1 MFVGDTLLLF
11 RTPGTVVYRARIGL
25 DLTHLNSPP
34 VANKIHIQIGICQRC
49 EKRKDVYV
57 FMYSFE
63 SGDLT
68 PGPDHQRFPGVGIS
82 GQGGAGKTPCGP

>member
-25 DLTHLNSPP
+25 DLTHLNSRP

-57 FMYSFE
+57 FMYSLE

-68 PGPDHQRFPGVGIS
+68 PGPVPGVGIS